1 MLGEKEKQ
9 KQAAWAVGAHA
20 NDVNKLIDW
29 LIFFLKTAIGP
40 GLDRLSFMSNELS
53 QPPLDQNSKKER
65 LYFMFYRQNCNY
77 EIQKLKNLGEK

>member
-40 GLDRLSFMSNELS
+40 GLDRLSCQMNSRN
-53 QPPLDQNSKKER
+53 PP
-65 LYFMFYRQNCNY
+65 
-77 EIQKLKNLGEK
+77 